1 MADSAPVMARYS
13 AHQGEQSALHQ
24 YILLFTAKV
33 VVMISLENLLLFIP
47 MAAILVMLPGP
58 DFALIAKIS
67 LLNGRPQGQ
76 AAACGVALGIC
87 VHTTAAM
94 LGISA
99 IIAQSILWFSVLKY
113 VGAAYLIWL
122 GVQALRHS
130 GAVSAAVVKTAPRD
144 GGDARADVRP
154 GAPATARAIAP
165 ADARPGAPAD
175 VHVIAPGTAENPVAA
190 PRLSSRQW
198 WSFFCQGFLTN
209 ALNPKAVIIFL
220 TFLPQFTDPHAPLA
234 PQFLE
239 LGGIMSALCLF
250 WFVPLA
256 YMLGRVRHIF
266 ENSRF
271 QLWLQ
276 RFTGFIFIAF
286 GLKLAAA
293 QSR

>member
-1 MADSAPVMARYS
+1 
-13 AHQGEQSALHQ
+13 
-24 YILLFTAKV
+24 
-33 VVMISLENLLLFIP
+33 MISLENLLLFVP
-47 MAAILVMLPGP
+47 MAALLVMLPGP

-76 AAACGVALGIC
+76 AAACGVALGIG

-99 IIAQSILWFSVLKY
+99 IIAQSVLWFNALKY
-113 VGAAYLIWL
+113 AGAAYLIWL
-122 GVQALRHS
+122 GIQALRH
-130 GAVSAAVVKTAPRD
+130 GRQTSAAVVKVAPKTD
-144 GGDARADVRP
+144 DLPPNQHASSLPARQHADSLPANSPREDSAH
-154 GAPATARAIAP
+154 GAAPAHKATVKPAAP
-165 ADARPGAPAD
+165 A
-175 VHVIAPGTAENPVAA
+175 
-190 PRLSSRQW
+190 RLTGRQW
-198 WSFFCQGFLTN
+198 WSFFRQGFLTN
-209 ALNPKAVIIFL
+209 TLNPKAVIIFL
-220 TFLPQFTDPHAPLA
+220 TFLPQFMNPHAPLA

-239 LGGIMSALCLF
+239 LGAILSALCLL
-250 WFVPLA
+250 WYIPLA

>member
-1 MADSAPVMARYS
+1 MAHLTALMRHAAP
-13 AHQGEQSALHQ
+13 QGRKTH
-24 YILLFTAKV
+24 
-33 VVMISLENLLLFIP
+33 MISLENLLLFVP
-47 MAAILVMLPGP
+47 MAALLVMLPGP

-76 AAACGVALGIC
+76 AAACGVALGIS

-99 IIAQSILWFSVLKY
+99 IIEQSVLWFSILKY

-122 GVQALRHS
+122 GIQALRH
-130 GAVSAAVVKTAPRD
+130 GRQASAAVVKVAPQ
-144 GGDARADVRP
+144 ADDLKEH
-154 GAPATARAIAP
+154 APAHGVMKKP
-165 ADARPGAPAD
+165 A
-175 VHVIAPGTAENPVAA
+175 AA
-190 PRLSSRQW
+190 PHFTGRQW
-198 WSFFCQGFLTN
+198 WSFFRQGFLTN

-220 TFLPQFTDPHAPLA
+220 TFLPQFMNPHAPLG

-239 LGGIMSALCLF
+239 LGGILSALCLL
-250 WFVPLA
+250 WYVPLA

-266 ENSRF
+266 ESSRF

>member
-1 MADSAPVMARYS
+1 
-13 AHQGEQSALHQ
+13 
-24 YILLFTAKV
+24 
-33 VVMISLENLLLFIP
+33 MISLDNLLLFVP

-67 LLNGRPQGQ
+67 LMNGRPQGQ
-76 AAACGVALGIC
+76 AAAVGVALGIC
-87 VHTTAAM
+87 VHTSAAM

-99 IIAQSILWFSVLKY
+99 IIAQSVLWFSVLKY

-130 GAVSAAVVKTAPRD
+130 GAVSAAVVKTAPSD
-144 GGDARADVRP
+144 DANACAD
-154 GAPATARAIAP
+154 IA
-165 ADARPGAPAD
+165 ADART
-175 VHVIAPGTAENPVAA
+175 IAPTESCGIAHGTAAHPAA
-190 PRLSSRQW
+190 QARLSPRQW
-198 WSFFCQGFLTN
+198 WKFFWQGFLTN

-256 YMLGRVRHIF
+256 YMLGRVRHVF

-276 RFTGFIFIAF
+276 RFTGFVFIAF
-286 GLKLAAA
+286 GLKLAAT

>member
-1 MADSAPVMARYS
+1 
-13 AHQGEQSALHQ
+13 
-24 YILLFTAKV
+24 
-33 VVMISLENLLLFIP
+33 MISLENLLLFVP
-47 MAAILVMLPGP
+47 MAALLVMLPGP

-76 AAACGVALGIC
+76 AAACGVALGIS

-99 IIAQSILWFSVLKY
+99 IIAQSVLWFSILKY
-113 VGAAYLIWL
+113 AGAAYLIWL
-122 GVQALRHS
+122 GIQALRH
-130 GAVSAAVVKTAPRD
+130 GRQTGAAVVKVAPTTD
-144 GGDARADVRP
+144 TMQKTGPEQGGKQKAAS
-154 GAPATARAIAP
+154 
-165 ADARPGAPAD
+165 
-175 VHVIAPGTAENPVAA
+175 A
-190 PRLSSRQW
+190 PRLTGRQW
-198 WSFFCQGFLTN
+198 FSFFRQGFLTN

-220 TFLPQFTDPHAPLA
+220 TFLPQFMNPHAPLA

-239 LGGIMSALCLF
+239 LGGILSALCLL
-250 WFVPLA
+250 WYVPLA
-256 YMLGRVRHIF
+256 YMLGRVRHVF
-266 ENSRF
+266 ESSRF

>member
-1 MADSAPVMARYS
+1 MLTADSAPVMARYS
-13 AHQGEQSALHQ
+13 AHQGGQSALHQ
-24 YILLFTAKV
+24 CILLFTAKV

-144 GGDARADVRP
+144 GESARADARAD
-154 GAPATARAIAP
+154 ARGEA
-165 ADARPGAPAD
+165 
-175 VHVIAPGTAENPVAA
+175 HHGTAANSAA
-190 PRLSSRQW
+190 SPAATQRLSSRQW

-256 YMLGRVRHIF
+256 YMLGRVRHVF